1 MSTADVRTVSY
12 NRLINILSK
21 AGVYFIILLLFIVGI
36 FVNKNFLTV
45 NNLKNV
51 LIACA
56 QLGIVCAGMG
66 FVTHS
71 GKMVDMSAPI
81 IIAITGI
88 VAIDTLYI
96 GVPQALLFGALAAV
110 SIGLING
117 VIIGKFKA
125 NPIIWTLSMN
135 FLLDG
140 LIRWLY
146 SNKQIYPDTAA
157 ADFPERAEAFV
168 QIARTDLLGV
178 PLAVWAMLIMMLASQ
193 FVMTRTAYGK
203 QLKVIGSSADV
214 AKYSGIHIT
223 RNIVVAYALSAF
235 CAGVAGIFI
244 TSLGK
249 VGAYYNGTG
258 YEFQAATAIVL
269 GGMSLSGGRGDMAGV
284 LGGVITVKLMSNILT
299 FLGIGTFVQNIVTG
313 IIFILIVFVH
323 SQSLRKLGRD
333 NG

>member
-1 MSTADVRTVSY
+1 MNNTDARKISQ
-12 NRLINILSK
+12 NRFVDTLSK
-21 AGVYFIILLLFIVGI
+21 AGVYFIILLLFVVGI

-51 LIACA
+51 IIACA

-66 FVTHS
+66 FVTYA

-81 IIAITGI
+81 TIAIAGI

-96 GVPQALLFGALAAV
+96 GVPQALLLGLLAAV
-110 SIGLING
+110 SIGLVNG
-117 VIIGKFKA
+117 IIVGKFRA
-125 NPIIWTLSMN
+125 NPMIWTLSMN

-157 ADFPERAEAFV
+157 ANFPERAEAFV
-168 QIARTDLLGV
+168 QIARQDPFGI
-178 PLAVWAMLIMMLASQ
+178 PLAVFIMFILIAASQ
-193 FVMTRTAYGK
+193 FVMTRSAFGK
-203 QLKVIGSSADV
+203 QLKMIGSNADV
-214 AKYSGIHIT
+214 AKYSGVHTTKNVII
-223 RNIVVAYALSAF
+223 AYVLASLA
-235 CAGVAGIFI
+235 AGIAGIFI

-258 YEFQAATAIVL
+258 YEFQAATAIVI
-269 GGMSLSGGRGDMAGV
+269 GGMSLSGGRGDMVGV
-284 LGGVITVKLMSNILT
+284 LGGVVTVKLLGNILT
-299 FLGIGTFVQNIVTG
+299 VLGIGTFVQNIVTG
-313 IIFILIVFVH
+313 MIFILIVFIH
-323 SQSLRKLGRD
+323 TQSLRKLGRD

>member
-1 MSTADVRTVSY
+1 MNNTDTRTISQNKLVTT
-12 NRLINILSK
+12 LSK
-21 AGVYFIILLLFIVGI
+21 AGVYFIILLLFIAGI
-36 FVNKNFLTV
+36 FVNRNFLTV

-51 LIACA
+51 IIACA
-56 QLGIVCAGMG
+56 QLGIVCTGMG
-66 FVTHS
+66 FVTYA

-81 IIAITGI
+81 TIAISGI
-88 VAIDTLYI
+88 VAIDTLSI
-96 GVPQALLFGALAAV
+96 GVPQALVLGLLAAA

-125 NPIIWTLSMN
+125 NAIIWTLSMN

-146 SNKQIYPDTAA
+146 SNRQIYPDTAA
-157 ADFPERAEAFV
+157 ADFPQRAEAFV
-168 QIARTDLLGV
+168 QIARLDILGI
-178 PLAVWAMLIMMLASQ
+178 PLAVWVMFLLMAVSQ
-193 FVMTRTAYGK
+193 FVMTRTAFGK
-203 QLKVIGSSADV
+203 QLKMIGSNADV
-214 AKYSGIHIT
+214 AKYSGIHTT
-223 RNIVVAYALSAF
+223 RNVIIAYVLASLA
-235 CAGVAGIFI
+235 AGIAGIFI

-269 GGMSLSGGRGDMAGV
+269 GGMSLSGGRGDMVGV
-284 LGGVITVKLMSNILT
+284 LGGVVTVKLMSNILT
-299 FLGIGTFVQNIVTG
+299 ILGIGTFVQNIVTG
-313 IIFILIVFVH
+313 MIFILIVFIH